1 MNTIIRINKG
11 KGPFYEVATSEGE
24 TLRVSEDLLVR
35 FRLLKGKELS
45 EEELKEI
52 KKSAGFDLG
61 LQQAMNY
68 ISYQLRSEME
78 VRTYLKD
85 KEIEKQ
91 DRDLVVER
99 LKELNLI
106 DDKNYG
112 ESYIRTQV
120 RMSDKGPVVISQQ
133 LRKKGLK
140 NPVIQ
145 EVLPL
150 YTEEMQFE
158 VGYHTAEKAMRRF
171 PKGRCSPYAAAST
184 FALDE
189 TKNENQA
196 RPLSKRVCHR

>member
-52 KKSAGFDLG
+52 KKSAGVDLG

-133 LRKKGLK
+133 LRKK
-140 NPVIQ
+140 
-145 EVLPL
+145 
-150 YTEEMQFE
+150 
-158 VGYHTAEKAMRRF
+158 
-171 PKGRCSPYAAAST
+171 
-184 FALDE
+184 D
-189 TKNENQA
+189 
-196 RPLSKRVCHR
+196 

>member
-140 NPVIQ
+140 DPVIQ

-150 YTEEMQFE
+150 SLI
-158 VGYHTAEKAMRRF
+158 HI
-171 PKGRCSPYAAAST
+171 
-184 FALDE
+184 
-189 TKNENQA
+189 
-196 RPLSKRVCHR
+196 

>member
-133 LRKKGLK
+133 LRKK
-140 NPVIQ
+140 V
-145 EVLPL
+145 
-150 YTEEMQFE
+150 
-158 VGYHTAEKAMRRF
+158 
-171 PKGRCSPYAAAST
+171 
-184 FALDE
+184 
-189 TKNENQA
+189 
-196 RPLSKRVCHR
+196 

>member
-1 MNTIIRINKG
+1 MNTIIRISKG

-133 LRKKGLK
+133 LRKK
-140 NPVIQ
+140 
-145 EVLPL
+145 
-150 YTEEMQFE
+150 
-158 VGYHTAEKAMRRF
+158 
-171 PKGRCSPYAAAST
+171 
-184 FALDE
+184 D
-189 TKNENQA
+189 
-196 RPLSKRVCHR
+196 

>member
-133 LRKKGLK
+133 LRKK
-140 NPVIQ
+140 
-145 EVLPL
+145 
-150 YTEEMQFE
+150 
-158 VGYHTAEKAMRRF
+158 
-171 PKGRCSPYAAAST
+171 
-184 FALDE
+184 D
-189 TKNENQA
+189 
-196 RPLSKRVCHR
+196 

>member
-1 MNTIIRINKG
+1 MNTIIRIDKG

-133 LRKKGLK
+133 LRKK
-140 NPVIQ
+140 
-145 EVLPL
+145 
-150 YTEEMQFE
+150 
-158 VGYHTAEKAMRRF
+158 
-171 PKGRCSPYAAAST
+171 
-184 FALDE
+184 D
-189 TKNENQA
+189 
-196 RPLSKRVCHR
+196 

>member
-133 LRKKGLK
+133 LRKK
-140 NPVIQ
+140 
-145 EVLPL
+145 
-150 YTEEMQFE
+150 
-158 VGYHTAEKAMRRF
+158 A
-171 PKGRCSPYAAAST
+171 
-184 FALDE
+184 
-189 TKNENQA
+189 
-196 RPLSKRVCHR
+196 

>member
-91 DRDLVVER
+91 W
-99 LKELNLI
+99 NAY
-106 DDKNYG
+106 N
-112 ESYIRTQV
+112 
-120 RMSDKGPVVISQQ
+120 
-133 LRKKGLK
+133 LRK
-140 NPVIQ
+140 
-145 EVLPL
+145 
-150 YTEEMQFE
+150 
-158 VGYHTAEKAMRRF
+158 YH
-171 PKGRCSPYAAAST
+171 
-184 FALDE
+184 
-189 TKNENQA
+189 
-196 RPLSKRVCHR
+196 V

>member
-120 RMSDKGPVVISQQ
+120 RMSDKGPVVISQH
-133 LRKKGLK
+133 LR
-140 NPVIQ
+140 
-145 EVLPL
+145 
-150 YTEEMQFE
+150 
-158 VGYHTAEKAMRRF
+158 
-171 PKGRCSPYAAAST
+171 
-184 FALDE
+184 
-189 TKNENQA
+189 
-196 RPLSKRVCHR
+196 